1 MTDLEK
7 RNHLVQKVKILK
19 EMLIQADFMKKMEIK
34 DEIIELENTINEID
48 IMDKFDGC
56 KIC

>member
-7 RNHLVQKVKILK
+7 RNHLDQKIKILK
-19 EMLIQADFMKKMEIK
+19 EMLIQADLMKKMEIK

-48 IMDKFDGC
+48 IMDKFDSC

>member
-19 EMLIQADFMKKMEIK
+19 EILIQADFMKKMEIK

>member
-34 DEIIELENTINEID
+34 DEIIELKNTINEID
-48 IMDKFDGC
+48 IMDKFDSC